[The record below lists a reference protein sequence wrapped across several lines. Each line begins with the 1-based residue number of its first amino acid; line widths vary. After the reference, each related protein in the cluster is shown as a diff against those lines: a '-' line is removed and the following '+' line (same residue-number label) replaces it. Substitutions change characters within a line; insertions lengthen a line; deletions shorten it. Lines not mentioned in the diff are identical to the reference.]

1 MSTIQNILGVSES
14 EFVQLMLDNCSLWG
28 ACQGYAAEHI
38 AKAAMEAIPEVTEV
52 TKMFDHDKNHRYD
65 FLVKTQHRNIRVE
78 VKRLT
83 ETAPGVKIAK
93 TFKTLLDL
101 AGHRIYTNQLPRTS
115 YDVLCIVTPNG
126 VVFIKTCDMPT
137 SRNYKNMPKEAA
149 SLLLPRYLK
158 AELIAEIASSDF
170 PLIE

>member
-1 MSTIQNILGVSES
+1 MLTIQDVLGVSES
-14 EFVQLMLDNCSLWG
+14 EFVQLMLDNCSLQG

-52 TKMFDHDKNHRYD
+52 TKMFDHDKKHRYD

-83 ETAPGVKIAK
+83 ETAPGIKIAK
-93 TFKTLLDL
+93 SFKTPIDIG
-101 AGHRIYTNQLPRTS
+101 GHHICTTQLPRTS

-126 VVFIKTCDMPT
+126 VVFMKTCDMPM

-158 AELIAEIASSDF
+158 AELIAKRASSDF
-170 PLIE
+170 PLTE